1 MAKIDELLKELCPDG
16 VEWKTIQNSIVSLT
30 TGVNPRKHFVLNN
43 EDSCFYYITGKNL
56 SSNKIN
62 IDQSTDKVD
71 ANALTL
77 INKRAKLSDDILL
90 FSCAGTVGKIAYVE
104 SYSNDWTISE
114 MVFAI
119 KTDTTQLL
127 PKYLMYMLNTW
138 YGKNQYMRKVYT
150 GALTYI
156 KTSDLLNVIIPLPS
170 IKIQQEIVEV
180 LDTFTD
186 AISNLEEELAL
197 REKQFEFYREQLL
210 AFDDESSLGGKLFSG
225 KVEWKELQ
233 DVSSIVRGA
242 SPRPIKNFLS
252 EKSEGI
258 PWIKIGDA
266 DPNDKYIVSTAEFI
280 NKQGASKSRFLKKG
294 SFILSNSMSFGR
306 PYILAIDGC
315 IHDGWIAISDY
326 ERQINADYL
335 YYVLKT
341 ANVKKYWSMSANNG
355 AVSNLN
361 ADIVRG
367 TVIPIP
373 SLCAQQDIVEI
384 LNTFEAMIVN
394 IKEEIAL
401 RTKQYEYYREK
412 LLSFGK

>member
-1 MAKIDELLKELCPDG
+1 MAKIDEMLKELCPEG
-16 VEWKTIQNSIVSLT
+16 VEWKELVDVVKTITPPIKLKV
-30 TGVNPRKHFVLNN
+30 
-43 EDSCFYYITGKNL
+43 DSYLL
-56 SSNKIN
+56 SGLFPI
-62 IDQSTDKVD
+62 IDQSKDQIAGYT
-71 ANALTL
+71 
-77 INKRAKLSDDILL
+77 DDISNTLPDGQYILYGDHTLAVKYYDGRFAQGADGLKILL
-90 FSCAGTVGKIAYVE
+90 SKG
-104 SYSNDWTISE
+104 S
-114 MVFAI
+114 
-119 KTDTTQLL
+119 L
-127 PKYLMYMLNTW
+127 PKYIYYCICAYNIQNNEYKRHWTQA
-138 YGKNQYMRKVYT
+138 KQ
-150 GALTYI
+150 I
-156 KTSDLLNVIIPLPS
+156 KLPIPPLP
-170 IKIQQEIVEV
+170 IQQHIVEV

-186 AISNLEEELAL
+186 AINNLEEELAL

-384 LNTFEAMIVN
+384 LDIFEAMIAN